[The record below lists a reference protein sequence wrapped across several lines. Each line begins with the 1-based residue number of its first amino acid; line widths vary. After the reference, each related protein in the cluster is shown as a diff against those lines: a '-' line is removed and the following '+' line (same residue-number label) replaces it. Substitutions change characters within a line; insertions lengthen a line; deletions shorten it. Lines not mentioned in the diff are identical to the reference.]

1 MYILIHKYSFPD
13 EHTTIIFIL
22 YYINK
27 KALVWRTEFIV
38 AYTVSGQEIYLRTI
52 EDFFAALDSVFQLF
66 NMAGDILLQM
76 FCNLFIYLN
85 KVWTPILQYKPFA
98 KDLIIISKYGLK

>member
-1 MYILIHKYSFPD
+1 M
-13 EHTTIIFIL
+13 FIL

-52 EDFFAALDSVFQLF
+52 ENFFTALDSVFQLF
-66 NMAGDILLQM
+66 NMAGDIL
-76 FCNLFIYLN
+76 
-85 KVWTPILQYKPFA
+85 
-98 KDLIIISKYGLK
+98 

>member
-1 MYILIHKYSFPD
+1 LYILIHKYSFPD

-76 FCNLFIYLN
+76 FCNLFIYLGE
-85 KVWTPILQYKPFA
+85 KERKHPYRVLA
-98 KDLIIISKYGLK
+98 KEKHYINPDWL